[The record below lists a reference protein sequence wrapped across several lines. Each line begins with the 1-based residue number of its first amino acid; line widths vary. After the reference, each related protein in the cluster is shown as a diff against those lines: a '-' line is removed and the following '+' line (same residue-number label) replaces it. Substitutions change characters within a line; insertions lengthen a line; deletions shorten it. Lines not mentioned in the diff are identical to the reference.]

1 LAILINNVMKDFIK
15 QLLQTIYIPGI
26 LLAVLFIASCEGPEG
41 PKGATGPQGPQGAA
55 GQAGPAGPAGNP
67 GAPGLANVFA
77 SAWITNTWTN
87 LPDRRSVTTVTAANI
102 TETTI
107 LEDLVLVY
115 WRTDQ
120 NSTAVVPLPHDFVNA
135 TTRFFSARLEFLLE
149 PGSMTLFTGLPV
161 SNTSALGLSFPNSQT
176 RYVIIKGG
184 KSSRIHLPVD
194 LDDYEAVCKYLGI
207 EP

>member
-26 LLAVLFIASCEGPEG
+26 LLAVLFITSCEGPEG
-41 PKGATGPQGPQGAA
+41 PKGASGPQGPQGAA

-87 LPDRRSVTTVTAANI
+87 FPDRSSETTVTAANI

-115 WRTDQ
+115 WKLRRRQ
-120 NSTAVVPLPHDFVNA
+120 LHLSRFLMILSTLPHD
-135 TTRFFSARLEFLLE
+135 SFL
-149 PGSMTLFTGLPV
+149 
-161 SNTSALGLSFPNSQT
+161 
-176 RYVIIKGG
+176 
-184 KSSRIHLPVD
+184 
-194 LDDYEAVCKYLGI
+194 
-207 EP
+207 